1 MNEGSSIEEV
11 IAKSKDKNSNFR
23 LMGFGHRVYKNFD
36 PRATIM
42 QKMCHNV
49 LKLVGDTETAPL
61 LDLAINLEKKALSDE
76 YFIKRKLYPN
86 VDFYTGIV
94 YKAIGIPKDM
104 FTVLFAVSRSAG
116 WMAHWCEM
124 MNENLNR
131 ISRPRQMYVGEKQTD
146 YEDILARKSQD
157 DSRVKSMPKLC
168 KLTQLMKL

>member
-1 MNEGSSIEEV
+1 MLN
-11 IAKSKDKNSNFR
+11 
-23 LMGFGHRVYKNFD
+23 
-36 PRATIM
+36 
-42 QKMCHNV
+42 
-49 LKLVGDTETAPL
+49 
-61 LDLAINLEKKALSDE
+61 LAISLEKKALADE

-131 ISRPRQMYVGEKQTD
+131 INRPRQMYVGPSYMG
-146 YEDILARKSQD
+146 YEEMQRRKNQE
-157 DSRVKSMPKLC
+157 DSRVREIPKLC